1 MAGTQDNLKAAF
13 AGESQ
18 ANQRYHGSAK
28 KADTDGRKMVAK
40 IFRAAAAA
48 ETVHAQN
55 HLLAMSGVGETIDN
69 VKSAIDGEAYEFKK
83 MYPDFL
89 AAAKK
94 EGEEQAERSFDLAM
108 KVEKIHHELYSKAL
122 KALQAG
128 KDLPYKNIFVCRGCG
143 NTVEDQAPEECPIC
157 GAPKSWFMWIE

>member
-18 ANQRYHGSAK
+18 ANQRYHGFAK
-28 KADTDGRKMVAK
+28 KADADGRKMVAK
-40 IFRAAAAA
+40 VFRAAAAA

-55 HLLAMSGVGETIDN
+55 HLKAMSGVGETVDN
-69 VKSAIDGEAYEFKK
+69 VKSAIDGEAYEFKT

-94 EGEEQAERSFDLAM
+94 EKEEQAERSFDLAM

-122 KALQAG
+122 KAVKAG

-143 NTVEDQAPEECPIC
+143 NTVEDQVPDECPIC

>member
-18 ANQRYHGSAK
+18 ANQRYHGFAK
-28 KADTDGRKMVAK
+28 KASADGKTMVAK
-40 IFRAAAAA
+40 LFRAVAAA

-55 HLLAMSGVGETIDN
+55 HLQAMKGVGETPAN
-69 VKSAIDGEAYEFKK
+69 VKSAIEGEAYEFKK
-83 MYPDFL
+83 MYPEFL

-94 EGEEQAERSFDLAM
+94 EEDEQAERSFDLAM
-108 KVEKIHHELYSKAL
+108 KVEKIHHELYGKAL
-122 KALQAG
+122 KALEAG

-143 NTVEDQAPEECPIC
+143 NTVEDQVPEVCPIC